1 MVINC
6 ISGLIWSSGNV
17 LLFSS
22 KIKQFC
28 TPPMPCFILLFVL
41 FALFIFSFNKWLVP
55 FLYDFIIDA
64 NAISMSV
71 FSKSSV
77 NQTCLF
83 SKIISIHV
91 FSKFSKNEMNS
102 PSFSFE
108 IIKSMY
114 VFLPTVMIPCF
125 ELHVGDCM

>member
-1 MVINC
+1 M
-6 ISGLIWSSGNV
+6 GKE

-28 TPPMPCFILLFVL
+28 TPPMPCFILFAL

-64 NAISMSV
+64 NAISISV

-77 NQTCLF
+77 NQICLF

-91 FSKFSKNEMNS
+91 FSRFSKNEMNS

-114 VFLPTVMIPCF
+114 VFFPTLITPCF
-125 ELHVGDCM
+125 ELHVGDCI